1 MEVFKSK
8 DTPGV
13 LAGKLAGFCL
23 LLVVA
28 ELWMMSRSWIATS
41 ALMLFWILLSLYV
54 TVKEYRIKDNGEV
67 EVISYL
73 GVLRTT
79 WRNVSRIVVDRKRGA
94 VQLTA
99 EGNNPKQWYSVQ
111 ELDGLIERLRT
122 HYPEMEEIYI
132 N

>member
-23 LLVVA
+23 LLVVT

-41 ALMLFWILLSLYV
+41 ALMLFWILVSLYV

-94 VQLTA
+94 VQFTA

-122 HYPEMEEIYI
+122 YYPEMEEIYI